1 MKLLRLEI
9 RAFGG
14 LQGLTLDLTDGL
26 NVLCRENGWG
36 KSTLAVFIKAMLY
49 GLPATRTADLDRNER
64 RKYRPWNGGCYGGS
78 LEFESSRGRFRVERV
93 FGEREGRD
101 EFRLFSLPSNEPSS
115 VYGPDLGVA
124 LFGIDADGFER
135 SAYLSERSL
144 DTGGENG
151 TVRAKLAGL
160 IEAPDDLGCYD
171 RAAELIDRRR
181 QFYELRGG
189 RGRIADL
196 EQELREAT
204 RALEDARADQAEE
217 RRVRQELQ
225 AVTKTISEL
234 EKRLAAQRAARLEE
248 ERNNGLRAQ
257 ERSLQ
262 GDIGRKERRLA
273 EITSCFRGGAIP
285 TDAALTENRTRLA
298 QLRAEQRHSPALSE
312 GEQRRIAELTKQFPN
327 GIPSDAALDRAD
339 ALERVLTEAEARLAQ
354 VSARS
359 LFPAAER
366 MRRIGLP
373 SDGELAA
380 ASERLA
386 AVERSAS
393 VQTKKAARRIPLPI
407 QICLLSLGLLAAL
420 LAVLLGLLPL
430 NIPTAPLLGGAAGL
444 AALSL
449 ILFVCG
455 RSKGDQAPRPTAAE
469 VVSPVLALL
478 GRYGLHREGGDLHAE
493 LAQLVEQTRQTRRE
507 LAQAAQVSATR
518 TEQVGRRDRAK
529 QALDEHLHA
538 LGLTLRDGDRARAL
552 AYLRRD
558 ASELTELRR
567 RECALQAQ
575 RQAHEETIRAL
586 QRDLQGFLSS
596 LCAAPTGK
604 TPEDRLEQIERLCA
618 EHRLLVSELAVKR
631 AELEDFRRENRA
643 ALIAPTASVGSDGA
657 TEADLRAARERAQV
671 LRDSLLRLQGRTAQL
686 PDLTDRITQ
695 LREELDSARAS
706 LAVLRKTA
714 TYLEEAKA
722 ALGTRYLGGMQA
734 AFDRAL
740 SRLAALDGLQAV
752 IDPQL
757 TVSLRTD
764 GATHALASAS
774 RGTRDLLGFCARL
787 ALTEVLSR
795 EGETPVLI
803 LDDPFIS
810 FDEPHLQAALAYLRS
825 LAADTQILYLV
836 CHASRSDKI

>member
-9 RAFGG
+9 SAFGR
-14 LQGLTLDLTDGL
+14 LQDLTLDLTDGL

-49 GLPATRTADLDRNER
+49 GLPTTRKADLDRNER
-64 RKYRPWNGGCYGGS
+64 RKYRPWNGGRYGGS

-101 EFRLFSLPSNEPSS
+101 EFRLFSLPSNEPST
-115 VYGPDLGVA
+115 VYGPDLGIA

-171 RAAELIDRRR
+171 RAVELIDRRR

-196 EQELREAT
+196 KQELREAT

-217 RRVRQELQ
+217 RRIRRDLQ
-225 AVTKTISEL
+225 IVTKTISEL
-234 EKRLAAQRAARLEE
+234 EKRQAVQRAARLKE
-248 ERNNGLRAQ
+248 ERKNGLRAQ

-273 EITSCFRGGAIP
+273 EIAACFREGAIP

-298 QLRAEQRHSPALSE
+298 RFRAEQRHCPSLSE
-312 GEQRRIAELTKQFPN
+312 DDQRRIAELTKQFPS
-327 GIPSDAALDRAD
+327 GIPSDSAMDRAD
-339 ALERVLTEAEARLAQ
+339 ALERILTEAESRLAQ
-354 VSARS
+354 ANARS
-359 LFPAAER
+359 LSPAAER

-373 SDGELAA
+373 SDSELAA

-386 AVERSAS
+386 AIERSAS
-393 VQTKKAARRIPLPI
+393 APPQKAARRIPLPI
-407 QICLLSLGLLAAL
+407 PLSLLSLGVTAAL
-420 LAVLLGLLPL
+420 LGLFPLG
-430 NIPTAPLLGGAAGL
+430 IPSAPMLGAAAGL
-444 AALSL
+444 AVLSL
-449 ILFVCG
+449 ILLVCG
-455 RSKGDQAPRPTAAE
+455 RPKVEQPQRPNATEDA
-469 VVSPVLALL
+469 SPVLALL
-478 GRYGLHREGGDLHAE
+478 GRYGLHCEGGDLQAE
-493 LAQLVEQTRQTRRE
+493 LARLVEQTRQVRRE
-507 LAQAAQVSATR
+507 LAQAAQVSAER
-518 TEQVGRRDRAK
+518 AEQVGRRDRAR
-529 QALDEHLHA
+529 QALDGHLQTH
-538 LGLTLRDGDRARAL
+538 GLTLRDGDRARAL

-558 ASELTELRR
+558 ANELTELRR
-567 RECALQAQ
+567 RERKMQAE
-575 RQAHEETIRAL
+575 RQAHEETIVGL
-586 QRDLQGFLSS
+586 QRDLQGFLSI
-596 LCAAPTGK
+596 LCAAPAGK
-604 TPEDRLEQIERLCA
+604 SPEDRLEQIERLCT
-618 EHRLLVSELAVKR
+618 EHRLLVSALSVKR
-631 AELEDFRRENRA
+631 GELEDFRRENRA
-643 ALIAPTASVGSDGA
+643 ALLAPTASVDA
-657 TEADLRAARERAQV
+657 DDETEADLHAARDRAQA
-671 LRDSLLRLQGRTAQL
+671 LRDPLIRLQNSTAQI
-686 PDLTDRITQ
+686 PILTDRIAH
-695 LREELDSARAS
+695 LHEELGSAKAS
-706 LAVLRKTA
+706 LGVLRKTA
-714 TYLEEAKA
+714 AYLEEAKA

-740 SRLAALDGLQAV
+740 SRLTALDDLQAV

-757 TVSLRTD
+757 TVSLRTG

-795 EGETPVLI
+795 EGESPVLI
-803 LDDPFIS
+803 LDDPFLS
-810 FDEPHLQAALAYLRS
+810 FDEPHLRAALAYLRA

-836 CHASRSDKI
+836 CHASRGDEPPHS